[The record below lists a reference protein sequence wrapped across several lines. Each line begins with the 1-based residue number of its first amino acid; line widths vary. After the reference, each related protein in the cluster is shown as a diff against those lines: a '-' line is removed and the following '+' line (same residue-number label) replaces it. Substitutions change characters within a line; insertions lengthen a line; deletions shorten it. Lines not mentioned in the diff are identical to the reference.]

1 VTSKRST
8 IPANAESKSY
18 YQNHPI
24 VLDSILEQ
32 IKHKYEEQEAQDQEA
47 EHDPDYSWVVRG
59 RVSPYMLYKD
69 TENPD
74 VRRIP
79 ASNQSPSHLKF
90 RGKRSHDDL
99 DTFSSFYKRSNTPYD
114 LGSFS
119 SFYKRRLFKRNA
131 GQTPDDL
138 DTFSS
143 MFKKRNL
150 GGFASFYK
158 KNRMRRQI
166 EENPELEGFSSLF
179 KRNDPEDM
187 GGFSS
192 IFKRDASDD
201 LGAFSA
207 FQAGKKR
214 GKRSGSDLDL
224 LDTSF
229 SGFTKKRNVDALG
242 SFSTIYDPST
252 VSKRGV

>member
-1 VTSKRST
+1 MFR
-8 IPANAESKSY
+8 
-18 YQNHPI
+18 
-24 VLDSILEQ
+24 
-32 IKHKYEEQEAQDQEA
+32 
-47 EHDPDYSWVVRG
+47 VVRG

-179 KRNDPEDM
+179 KRNDDLHCCGVLSKSFITLSIM
-187 GGFSS
+187 GKTSEHRRFFVSELPAKLVTLTVCTFH
-192 IFKRDASDD
+192 IRVYEFTWTN
-201 LGAFSA
+201 SA
-207 FQAGKKR
+207 EF
-214 GKRSGSDLDL
+214 L
-224 LDTSF
+224 LTENLQ
-229 SGFTKKRNVDALG
+229 TL
-242 SFSTIYDPST
+242 
-252 VSKRGV
+252 